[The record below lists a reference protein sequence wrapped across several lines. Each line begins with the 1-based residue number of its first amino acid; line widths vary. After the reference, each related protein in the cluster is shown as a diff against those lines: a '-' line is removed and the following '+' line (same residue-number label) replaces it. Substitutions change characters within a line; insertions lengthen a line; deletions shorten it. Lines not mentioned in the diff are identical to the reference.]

1 VTSIEDPPT
10 LVPRDVRFR
19 DRRDAGRQLAVLLE
33 RFRDERPVVVGIP
46 RGGVPV
52 ATEVA
57 RALGAPLDVTVVRK
71 IGAPQNPEYAIG
83 ALAEGG
89 VCVLSDEA
97 VRATRMSDRELD
109 ALAAHVEDELLRRLS
124 RYRGAR
130 VPVALEGRTAILVDD
145 GLATGRS
152 ALAAVQS
159 LRGRGAARVIL
170 AAPVA
175 APESAQVLRR
185 YADEV
190 ICIYEPADLWAV
202 GYWYEDFRPT
212 SDDEV
217 AAALA
222 EHGAADG
229 EGSLADDRDTGAGT
243 ASPPAAPLTRAAQHD
258 VEIPMASGLSL
269 AGDLT
274 VPPQAR
280 GLVAFA
286 HGSGSSRLSPRHR
299 LVARALNDAGFATL
313 LLDLLTTSEE
323 CDRGNVFD
331 IDLLAARLGA
341 ASSWL
346 AERDDL
352 RGLSLAYF
360 GASTGAA
367 AALTAAAEWPATIGA
382 VISRGG
388 RPDLARNL
396 SSVRAPTLL
405 IVGGADPEVLEVNRE
420 AQRNLRCVNELAVV
434 PGATHLFEEPGA
446 LEQVACLAIGW
457 LDRMLAPSTGDVDE
471 SSWG

>member
-1 VTSIEDPPT
+1 VS
-10 LVPRDVRFR
+10 
-19 DRRDAGRQLAVLLE
+19 LE
-33 RFRDERPVVVGIP
+33 RLRDERPVVVGIP

-52 ATEVA
+52 AAEVA
-57 RALGAPLDVTVVRK
+57 CALGAPLDVTVVRK

-109 ALAAHVEDELLRRLS
+109 ALAAHAEDELLRRLS

-130 VPVALEGRTAILVDD
+130 APTALRGRTAVLVDD

-159 LRGRGAARVIL
+159 LRGRGASRVIL
-170 AAPVA
+170 AVPVA
-175 APESAQVLRR
+175 APESAQLLRR

-190 ICIYEPADLWAV
+190 VCIYEPADLWAV

-217 AAALA
+217 TAALA
-222 EHGAADG
+222 EHGAAGG
-229 EGSLADDRDTGAGT
+229 EGSHADDRDTGAGT
-243 ASPPAAPLTRAAQHD
+243 ASPPGPALTRTAQYCI
-258 VEIPMASGLSL
+258 EIPVASGLSL
-269 AGDLT
+269 AGDLA

-286 HGSGSSRLSPRHR
+286 HGSGSSRLSPRNR
-299 LVARALNDAGFATL
+299 SVAQTLNDAGFATL
-313 LLDLLTTSEE
+313 LLDLLTPSEE
-323 CDRGNVFD
+323 LDRGNVFD

-346 AERDDL
+346 VERDDL
-352 RGLSLAYF
+352 RGLPLAYF

-405 IVGGADPEVLEVNRE
+405 IVGGADLRVLELNRE

-446 LEQVACLAIGW
+446 LERVAHLAIGW
-457 LDRMLAPSTGDVDE
+457 LDRMLAPSHTVDAPTADAPTADAPTADAPTADVDE
-471 SSWG
+471 GA